1 MGFNLTAHGFRHTAS
16 TLLHENIHIHQI
28 PSDVIEI
35 QLGHSVGNS
44 VHRTYNKAQYIEER
58 IKLMNWGHSKVL
70 LRLKALFQVTKR

>member
-70 LRLKALFQVTKR
+70 LRLKAVV